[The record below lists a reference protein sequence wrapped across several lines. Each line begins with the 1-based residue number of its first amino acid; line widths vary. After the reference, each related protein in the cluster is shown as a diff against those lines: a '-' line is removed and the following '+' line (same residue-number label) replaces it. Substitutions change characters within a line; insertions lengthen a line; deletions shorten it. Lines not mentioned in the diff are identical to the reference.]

1 MPHKAGD
8 VKVLQTLV
16 NLVNDGIV
24 FCTICLPSAR
34 VAIYVLLRH
43 GTVVVQEAF
52 KWPHTVSQ
60 LRLQVAAVCVKSC
73 LVGSSNNGTVYSL
86 VTFIGLKGHDHKHL
100 SMPLYRHQH

>member
-1 MPHKAGD
+1 MPP
-8 VKVLQTLV
+8 T
-16 NLVNDGIV
+16 
-24 FCTICLPSAR
+24 R
-34 VAIYVLLRH
+34 VAIDAIDAIDVLLRH

-60 LRLQVAAVCVKSC
+60 LRLQVVAVCVKSC
-73 LVGSSNNGTVYSL
+73 LVGSSSNRTVYSL